1 MANGLQ
7 IMFSDQSWHLGINA
21 EIIKSVNPALVNNRN
36 VFLLCSATVVSTT
49 AGPIYGGFAPS
60 LRIPVMKNLL

>member
-1 MANGLQ
+1 MADGLQ
-7 IMFSDQSWHLGINA
+7 IMFSETDLLGINT

-60 LRIPVMKNLL
+60 LCIPVMKNLL